1 MDELINIENKDGE
14 LVVSSREVARN
25 FEKQHSEI
33 LKRIQGYDRNGEHIN
48 GLLDDMDS
56 SVNTLQYFIPSEYK
70 DASGKSNIEYL
81 LPRDGFSL
89 LVMGFTGQRA
99 LEWKLKYIEAFNA
112 MEQQLTNMNNLSPQ
126 LQLLINL
133 ELGQKQM
140 QQQISQVNQRV
151 DGIKEIVGLST
162 IGWRDDARA
171 LIVKI
176 AEQWGGNKYI
186 AEVNR
191 MIYQE
196 LNKRMGVNLKQ
207 RRTNKRHRMADE
219 GASKSKQEKVS
230 YVDVI
235 AEDKKLVEGY
245 MAIVKEM
252 AVKYGV
258 ADEGRIH
265 ENAKSE
271 YGNKER

>member
-1 MDELINIENKDGE
+1 MDELINIENKNGQ

-25 FEKQHSEI
+25 FEKRHDGVLRDI
-33 LKRIQGYDRNGEHIN
+33 DNLIG
-48 GLLDDMDS
+48 GLPKTVD
-56 SVNTLQYFIPSEYK
+56 TLALFIPTEYQHEQN
-70 DASGKSNIEYL
+70 GQTYREYL
-81 LPRDGFSL
+81 LTRDGFSL
-89 LVMGFTGQRA
+89 LVMGFTGSKA

-112 MEQQLTNMNNLSPQ
+112 MDQQLTNLNNLSPQ

-133 ELGQKQM
+133 ELQQKQM
-140 QQQISQVNQRV
+140 QQEISQVNQRV

-162 IGWRDDARA
+162 VGWRDDAKA

-176 AEQWGGNKYI
+176 AEQWGGTEYI

-191 MIYQE
+191 LIYQE

-219 GASKSKQEKVS
+219 GASKSKQDKVS

-252 AVKYGV
+252 AVKYGL
-258 ADEGRIH
+258 ADDTKG
-265 ENAKSE
+265 A
-271 YGNKER
+271 

>member
-1 MDELINIENKDGE
+1 MDELINIENKDGQ
-14 LVVSSREVARN
+14 LVVSSREVATN
-25 FEKQHSEI
+25 FEKQHKHVLEAIDKLAEGVAEKSADLLIPNQYQHE
-33 LKRIQGYDRNGEHIN
+33 QNG
-48 GLLDDMDS
+48 
-56 SVNTLQYFIPSEYK
+56 QWYK
-70 DASGKSNIEYL
+70 EYL
-81 LPRDGFSL
+81 LTRDGFSL
-89 LVMGFTGQRA
+89 LVMGFTGSKA

-112 MEQQLTNMNNLSPQ
+112 MEQQLTKLDNLSPQ

-133 ELGQKQM
+133 ELQQKRM

-162 IGWRDDARA
+162 VGWRDDARA

-176 AEQWGGNKYI
+176 AEQWGGTEYI

-191 MIYQE
+191 LIYQE

-219 GASKSKQEKVS
+219 GASKSKQDKVS

-235 AEDKKLVEGY
+235 ADDKKLVEGY

-252 AVKYGV
+252 AVKYGL
-258 ADEGRIH
+258 ADDTKG
-265 ENAKSE
+265 A
-271 YGNKER
+271 